1 MKLLLRLYEPSSG
14 DITIDGVSIKE
25 YRLTDLRHRVG
36 YVMQQSVLFSMDVK
50 ANLAYANESSSMD
63 DKIQKLSMAGFENYE
78 TVLPKGLETEIGEK
92 GVSLSG
98 GQKQRLSL
106 ARTLIKD
113 NDILILDD
121 ITSALDKETEKKVLD
136 NVFEHHQG
144 KTLFI
149 ITHRIST
156 LSRVDKV
163 LVLDD
168 KGRIQS
174 YGRPDELCNKD
185 AYLITLDKIER
196 NNVDNILLKKSN
208 TNI

>member
-1 MKLLLRLYEPSSG
+1 
-14 DITIDGVSIKE
+14 
-25 YRLTDLRHRVG
+25 
-36 YVMQQSVLFSMDVK
+36 
-50 ANLAYANESSSMD
+50 
-63 DKIQKLSMAGFENYE
+63 
-78 TVLPKGLETEIGEK
+78 
-92 GVSLSG
+92 
-98 GQKQRLSL
+98 QRLSL

-136 NVFEHHQG
+136 NVFQYHRG

-149 ITHRIST
+149 VTHRIST

-174 YGRPDELCNKD
+174 YGKPEEIKKTNS
-185 AYLITLDKIER
+185 YLISLDKIEK
-196 NNVDNILLKKSN
+196 NNLDSILLKIYN
-208 TNI
+208 

>member
-1 MKLLLRLYEPSSG
+1 M
-14 DITIDGVSIKE
+14 
-25 YRLTDLRHRVG
+25 
-36 YVMQQSVLFSMDVK
+36 
-50 ANLAYANESSSMD
+50 
-63 DKIQKLSMAGFENYE
+63 
-78 TVLPKGLETEIGEK
+78 
-92 GVSLSG
+92 SLSG

-136 NVFEHHQG
+136 NVFRYHQG

-163 LVLDD
+163 LVIDD

-174 YGRPDELCNKD
+174 YGKPEEIKKTDN
-185 AYLITLDKIER
+185 YLISLDKIER
-196 NNVDNILLKKSN
+196 NNIDNILVKESN
-208 TNI
+208 TSI